1 MITIKN
7 RQTAVVF
14 NTQRRGRTRW
24 GMEWEDGT
32 NEAREL
38 ELAGILFTFLL
49 FRWLTSQ
56 SPAPELA
63 SGGDLQNEN
72 ARIEKEFFGMTEFV
86 DDTWSDLTPIP
97 QDEGPDP
104 VVQIAYSDECE
115 IFYPRPYHIIILS
128 DLMQFRRNCIRELKC
143 DLEAELDFMD
153 SFAEENPKNYQIW
166 YHRRAIVEMLGNA
179 SRELAFC
186 QDVFEVDAKN
196 YHAWAHRQWVLLTYG
211 LWEGELDFVEKCIE
225 EDIRNNSAWNHRWF
239 VVHQGPEGVTPA
251 ILERELNYAVNSIN
265 LVKKNE
271 SSWNYLRGLARLHP
285 ELKEV
290 VSQRVEELVN
300 STEGENYLALGLLAD
315 LKEEQGDVSAAQDLF
330 ETLVIVDGIRAKS
343 WTRRLEKLQNSH

>member
-1 MITIKN
+1 
-7 RQTAVVF
+7 
-14 NTQRRGRTRW
+14 
-24 GMEWEDGT
+24 
-32 NEAREL
+32 
-38 ELAGILFTFLL
+38 
-49 FRWLTSQ
+49 
-56 SPAPELA
+56 
-63 SGGDLQNEN
+63 
-72 ARIEKEFFGMTEFV
+72 MTEFV

-104 VVQIAYSDECE
+104 VVQIAYSDEFVFLMG
-115 IFYPRPYHIIILS
+115 IFRALVAKKEYSLRAFQLTDALL
-128 DLMQFRRNCIRELKC
+128 DLNPASYTVWQFRRNCIRELKC